1 MKKTKTPAA
10 TAANTNPAI
19 LPIEAAA
26 SHYAIARRA
35 LARRVADFEAAVARL
50 RSLHVG
56 EITQLAAD
64 AKQHQDKLETLIK
77 ANRGLFEERRTIVF
91 HGIKLGL
98 QKGKGKVE
106 WADKEKLVQRIFDLC
121 SDDQQDLLLETTYT
135 PRKDALATLDAA
147 LLKKLGVTVTGTG
160 DQVVIKGADAEVEKI
175 VARILAETS
184 KPATD
189 EKEAA

>member
-1 MKKTKTPAA
+1 MKSKTKTPAA

-35 LARRVADFEAAVARL
+35 LAKRVADFEAAVARL

-56 EITQLAAD
+56 DITQLAAD
-64 AKQHQDKLETLIK
+64 AKEHQDKLETLIK

-106 WADKEKLVQRIFDLC
+106 FTDADKVVERIRARYGADAELFLDV
-121 SDDQQDLLLETTYT
+121 TVT
-135 PRKDALATLDAA
+135 PRKNALLTLDADT
-147 LLKKLGVTVTGTG
+147 LKKLGVTITGTG